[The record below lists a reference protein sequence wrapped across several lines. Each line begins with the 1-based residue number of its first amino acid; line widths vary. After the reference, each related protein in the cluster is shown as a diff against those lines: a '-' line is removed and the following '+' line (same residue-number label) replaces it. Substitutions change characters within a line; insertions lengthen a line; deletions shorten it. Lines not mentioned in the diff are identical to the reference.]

1 MVEFQV
7 LPLES
12 STLKAMTSLDEVI
25 IEWSEAI
32 VIIHALVDYY
42 NKLKLFANHKQTE
55 NSFRLMRI

>member
-32 VIIHALVDYY
+32 VIHALVDYY

-55 NSFRLMRI
+55 NCFRLMRI